1 MEGGVAAAAENT
13 VTTAVAP
20 PPTALSNG
28 GGVGG
33 GAASAPPPFLM
44 KTYEMVDDPSTDGV
58 VAWGPGNNSFIVW
71 TTPEF
76 ARDLLPKYFKHS
88 NFSSFV
94 RQLNTYG
101 FRKVDPDRWEFANEG
116 FLRGQKHLLKT
127 INRRK
132 PLQANNQVQQHQQ
145 QQQQQPQLQNG
156 PLPSCVEVG
165 NFGMEEEIEM
175 LKRDK
180 NVLMQELVRLRQQ
193 QQTTDHQLQTL
204 GKRLQGMEQRQQQ
217 MMSFLAK
224 AMQSPGFLAQF
235 VQQNE
240 NSRRRIVAA
249 NKKRRLPKQDHHDGL
264 VVDSSSAES
273 GVSLDGQIIKYQPL
287 INEAAKAM
295 LRKILQQDPSSQ
307 HHRFDTMAGNS
318 DAFLLENNCS
328 MPTPAHQAFDASSST
343 QNSAVTLAEVP
354 GSSGMPPPY
363 MAATSSGLS
372 AICSS
377 SAPSP
382 QIQHPLFDNN
392 NSSPKVLLPNM
403 MSAPAAP
410 SVPNAI
416 MTPGP
421 SDISSIT
428 GFPDLH
434 DLIADDAVNIPGG
447 GSFEMPGPEG
457 ILFPPLPE
465 DDNDSDSIPI
475 DTDEILSSD
484 DTHKLPGI
492 IDSFWEQF
500 LVTSPLSVDNDE
512 VDSGLLLD
520 AAREA
525 QQQQENGLWTRTDN
539 LANLTEQM
547 GLLSSSHHRA

>member
-1 MEGGVAAAAENT
+1 M
-13 VTTAVAP
+13 
-20 PPTALSNG
+20 
-28 GGVGG
+28 
-33 GAASAPPPFLM
+33 
-44 KTYEMVDDPSTDGV
+44 
-58 VAWGPGNNSFIVW
+58 
-71 TTPEF
+71 
-76 ARDLLPKYFKHS
+76 
-88 NFSSFV
+88 
-94 RQLNTYG
+94 
-101 FRKVDPDRWEFANEG
+101 
-116 FLRGQKHLLKT
+116 RGQKHLLKT

-165 NFGMEEEIEM
+165 KFGMEEEIEM

-249 NKKRRLPKQDHHDGL
+249 NKKRRLPKQDDGL
-264 VVDSSSAES
+264 GSSES

-295 LRKILQQDPSSQ
+295 LRKILQQDSSS
-307 HHRFDTMAGNS
+307 HRFESMGNS
-318 DAFLLENNCS
+318 DSFLLENNNC
-328 MPTPAHQAFDASSST
+328 MPTTAQAFDASSST
-343 QNSAVTLAEVP
+343 RNSAVTLAEVP
-354 GSSGMPPPY
+354 GNSGMPY
-363 MAATSSGLS
+363 MATSSGLS

-377 SAPSP
+377 SSNPP
-382 QIQHPLFDNN
+382 EIQHPLFDNN
-392 NSSPKVLLPNM
+392 TTNNPSKVLLPNM
-403 MSAPAAP
+403 MSAAAA
-410 SVPNAI
+410 SVPEA
-416 MTPGP
+416 MTPSP
-421 SDISSIT
+421 VDISIP

-434 DLIADDAVNIPGG
+434 DLITDDAVNIPGGG
-447 GSFEMPGPEG
+447 GSFEMPGPEC
-457 ILFPPLPE
+457 LFPPLPE
-465 DDNDSDSIPI
+465 DDDDSIPI

-484 DTHKLPGI
+484 DTQKLPGI

-500 LVTSPLSVDNDE
+500 LVASPLSVDNDE
-512 VDSGLLLD
+512 VDSGLLD

-525 QQQQENGLWTRTDN
+525 QQLENGWTRTDN

-547 GLLSSSHHRA
+547 GLLSSSNHRA

>member
-1 MEGGVAAAAENT
+1 MEGGVAAVAAAAAAAAAAT

-20 PPTALSNG
+20 PAPPSNG
-28 GGVGG
+28 
-33 GAASAPPPFLM
+33 AAAAAAPPPFLM
-44 KTYEMVDDPSTDGV
+44 KTYEMVDDPSTDAV
-58 VAWGPGNNSFIVW
+58 VSWGEGNNSFVVW
-71 TTPEF
+71 STPEF

-132 PLQANNQVQQHQQ
+132 PLQANNQVQVQQ

-249 NKKRRLPKQDHHDGL
+249 NKKRRLPKQDEGL
-264 VVDSSSAES
+264 MDSAES
-273 GVSLDGQIIKYQPL
+273 VSLDGQIIKYQPL

-295 LRKILQQDPSSQ
+295 LRKILQQDSSS
-307 HHRFDTMAGNS
+307 HRFESMSGNS
-318 DAFLLENNCS
+318 DNFLLENNC
-328 MPTPAHQAFDASSST
+328 MPTTPQAFDTSSST
-343 QNSAVTLAEVP
+343 RNSAVTLAEVP
-354 GSSGMPPPY
+354 GCSAGMPY
-363 MAATSSGLS
+363 MATSSGLS

-377 SAPSP
+377 STPP
-382 QIQHPLFDNN
+382 EIQRPVFDNN
-392 NSSPKVLLPNM
+392 PSNILPNMSNNSSRVLLPNN
-403 MSAPAAP
+403 MSAAAP
-410 SVPNAI
+410 SLPTA
-416 MTPGP
+416 MAPGP
-421 SDISSIT
+421 TDNISIP

-434 DLIADDAVNIPGG
+434 GLITDDPVNIPGG
-447 GSFEMPGPEG
+447 GGGFEMPDPEC
-457 ILFPPLPE
+457 IFPLLPE
-465 DDNDSDSIPI
+465 DDDDSIPI

-484 DTHKLPGI
+484 DTQKLPGI

-512 VDSGLLLD
+512 VDSGLLD

-525 QQQQENGLWTRTDN
+525 HQENGWTRTDN

-547 GLLSSSHHRA
+547 GLLSSSNHRA

>member
-1 MEGGVAAAAENT
+1 MEGGVAAVAAAAAAAAAASA

-20 PPTALSNG
+20 PGPPSNG
-28 GGVGG
+28 PVGG
-33 GAASAPPPFLM
+33 ASAAPPPFLM
-44 KTYEMVDDPSTDGV
+44 KTYEMVDDPGTDGV
-58 VAWGPGNNSFIVW
+58 VSWGPGNNSFIVW
-71 TTPEF
+71 STPEF

-132 PLQANNQVQQHQQ
+132 PLQANNQVQVQQHP

-249 NKKRRLPKQDHHDGL
+249 NKKRRLPKQDEGL
-264 VVDSSSAES
+264 MDSAES
-273 GVSLDGQIIKYQPL
+273 VSLDGQIIKYQPL

-295 LRKILQQDPSSQ
+295 LRKILQQDSSP
-307 HHRFDTMAGNS
+307 HRFESMGNS
-318 DAFLLENNCS
+318 DNFLLENNC
-328 MPTPAHQAFDASSST
+328 MPAAQAFDASSST
-343 QNSAVTLAEVP
+343 QSSAVTLAEVP
-354 GSSGMPPPY
+354 GNSAGMPY
-363 MAATSSGLS
+363 MPTSSELS

-377 SAPSP
+377 SAPP
-382 QIQHPLFDNN
+382 EIQLPVFDSNL
-392 NSSPKVLLPNM
+392 SKVLPNM
-403 MSAPAAP
+403 MSAAAAP
-410 SVPNAI
+410 SLPKA
-416 MTPGP
+416 MAPGP
-421 SDISSIT
+421 ADNISIP

-434 DLIADDAVNIPGG
+434 DLIPDDTANNIPGG
-447 GSFEMPGPEG
+447 GGFEMPGPEC
-457 ILFPPLPE
+457 IFPLLAE
-465 DDNDSDSIPI
+465 DDDDSIPI

-484 DTHKLPGI
+484 DTEKLPGI

-500 LVTSPLSVDNDE
+500 LVTSPLSVDTDE
-512 VDSGLLLD
+512 VDSGLLD
-520 AAREA
+520 AREA
-525 QQQQENGLWTRTDN
+525 HQENGWTRTDN